1 MAPHAS
7 RKRMT
12 SAAFDLVLRNAVL
25 ATASDTYRADLGVR
39 HGRIA
44 QIGLDLP
51 AGRQEID
58 VGGRVVT
65 PGGIDA
71 HCHLDQPMA
80 PPVRLADDFLTCT
93 RSAACGATT
102 TIIPFRS
109 EERRVRKD
117 VRTQ

>member
-1 MAPHAS
+1 MVPHAP

-12 SAAFDLVLRNAVL
+12 SAAFDLVLRDAVL

-51 AGRQEID
+51 AGRHEID
-58 VGGRVVT
+58 AGGRVVT

-80 PPVRLADDFLTCT
+80 PPVRLADDFFTGT
-93 RSAACGATT
+93 RSAACGGTT
-102 TIIPFRS
+102 TIIPFAAP
-109 EERRVRKD
+109 RKG
-117 VRTQ
+117 